1 MMRAF
6 ACLALIAALAACDP
20 GASSNAAQGTPTD
33 RQQPSVTEPGVHVS
47 GYAKVGVVK
56 TF

>member
-6 ACLALIAALAACDP
+6 VCLSVVAALAACDP
-20 GASSNAAQGTPTD
+20 GTSGNVAQDAPTD
-33 RQQPSVTEPGVHVS
+33 RQQPSVTEPGLHVS
-47 GYAKVGVVK
+47 GFATVGVVK

>member
-6 ACLALIAALAACDP
+6 AFLTVIAALAACDP
-20 GASSNAAQGTPTD
+20 GAPSDGAQRAPND
-33 RQQPSVTEPGVHVS
+33 RQQPSVTEPGIHVS
-47 GYAKVGVVK
+47 GFAKVGVVK

>member
-1 MMRAF
+1 MMRVF

-20 GASSNAAQGTPTD
+20 GASGNGAQRTPND
-33 RQQPSVTEPGVHVS
+33 RQQPSVTEPGIHVS
-47 GYAKVGVVK
+47 GFAKVGVVK

>member
-20 GASSNAAQGTPTD
+20 GTSGNGPQDAPTD